1 MILLPRTPTK
11 LHSGVEDD
19 SDDNEHCSNCDQ
31 EVIYRGAKHTQI
43 SFQISPPP
51 LWCHPTSPAPLLILF
66 HHHQQHHQYHN
77 HRHHRPSSDFGPMP
91 PPSSPHHHQSPSP
104 QSSSSSDTTLASST
118 FIHAGEHLF
127 HILVSQI
134 VVHNLLHEKCKSVAP
149 CFQKLH

>member
-51 LWCHPTSPAPLLILF
+51 LWCHPTSPAPLLILLHHQHQH
-66 HHHQQHHQYHN
+66 HHHQQQQQHHH
-77 HRHHRPSSDFGPMP
+77 PSSEFAPMP
-91 PPSSPHHHQSPSP
+91 PPSPTP
-104 QSSSSSDTTLASST
+104 QSSSSSDTSKAYTGDHIGDHLLFILARFGVSGKGWLALSLTTLVGQHDMQSSGYPP
-118 FIHAGEHLF
+118 A
-127 HILVSQI
+127 
-134 VVHNLLHEKCKSVAP
+134 
-149 CFQKLH
+149 